1 MPEKGRNSKILGVHT
16 GPPLSFPLPSHL
28 GPVHRL
34 IIKYSRKCS
43 SFYFLIMSQDNT
55 YKICLL
61 IKLDVRDQGQ
71 KNNAVSVKVTR
82 SLWIKCTE
90 HDGGYRARRWSIIST
105 TEDTEHDGGV
115 S

>member
-1 MPEKGRNSKILGVHT
+1 MFVS
-16 GPPLSFPLPSHL
+16 
-28 GPVHRL
+28 

-61 IKLDVRDQGQ
+61 IKLDIRDQGQ

-82 SLWIKCTE
+82 CRNPFKIELL
-90 HDGGYRARRWSIIST
+90 RMA
-105 TEDTEHDGGV
+105 
-115 S
+115 